1 MVKLVGAVVMALLA
15 LAPYAEAQTPTT
27 EPQQAQVSRDGLRS
41 LLTQYQQMETSR
53 AYSAALRDR
62 AKSEA
67 ALIADRLQEGDFTV
81 GDRISLVVEG
91 EQQLTDTFPVLPG
104 RKLVLPAIGEI
115 PLAGVLRSELPDYL
129 RDRIGRF
136 VVNPTVHARSLVRV
150 YVSGSVGKP
159 GFYIV
164 PSESLLSDV
173 LMAAGGPGQ
182 RSNIRQ
188 LTISRGTRVIW
199 AGERLQAALRE
210 GRTLD
215 QLSLRA
221 GDQIELPEQRS
232 RNTFLEIL
240 QYAMP
245 VVSLITILVWRL

>member
-1 MVKLVGAVVMALLA
+1 MYKFVGAVVLALLA
-15 LAPYAEAQTPTT
+15 GAGYAEAQSAAA

-41 LLTQYQQMETSR
+41 LLARYQQMENSR

-62 AKSEA
+62 ARSEA
-67 ALIADRLQEGDFTV
+67 ALIAERLQEGDFTV
-81 GDRISLVVEG
+81 GDRISLIVEG

-115 PLAGVLRSELPDYL
+115 PLAGVLRSELPNYL
-129 RDRIGRF
+129 RQQIGRF

-159 GFYIV
+159 GFYVV
-164 PSESLLSDV
+164 PSESLLSDA

-182 RSNIRQ
+182 RSNMRQ
-188 LTISRGTRVIW
+188 LTISRGSRVIW
-199 AGERLQAALRE
+199 AGDRLQEALRE

-221 GDQIELPEQRS
+221 GDQIDLPEKRS
-232 RNTFLEIL
+232 SNAFLQVL
-240 QYAMP
+240 QYAVP
-245 VVSLITILVWRL
+245 LISLVTVLIWRL